1 MEINLHAGGDAT
13 IYVQVNKNKI
23 LFQNITSATVET
35 PSEVKS
41 SYVDMAPSFC
51 ATTPSTSGLEDR
63 KKNNHKTPMWSRRRP
78 TVSSQNERSEAIGS
92 ISSGFKNVYKKKE
105 DVEELKCALLKQ
117 EYESKKKLFELQ
129 IEAASKDLVIKEL
142 EIEIKKA
149 VLEKIKGKL
158 LLYFFQ

>member
-1 MEINLHAGGDAT
+1 
-13 IYVQVNKNKI
+13 
-23 LFQNITSATVET
+23 
-35 PSEVKS
+35 
-41 SYVDMAPSFC
+41 
-51 ATTPSTSGLEDR
+51 
-63 KKNNHKTPMWSRRRP
+63 MWSRRRP

-149 VLEKIKGKL
+149 VLEKIKGTL
-158 LLYFFQ
+158 LLYFF